1 MDAVGFIFARAG
13 SKGVPGKNI
22 RFFSGKPL
30 IAWSI
35 DHAKKVQRLRRI
47 IVSTDSHEIA
57 SIALA
62 NGAEVPFMRPVELA
76 LDDTPEWLAWQHA
89 IRMVE
94 REEGRLPDAIV
105 SLPTTAPLRD
115 PLDIEKCLDE
125 FSKGG
130 ADAVITVSEAYR
142 NPWFN
147 MVKTN
152 QDGTVGLVN
161 QPDKQEVFR
170 RQDAPTVYD
179 MATVAY
185 VADPKFILSK
195 TSLFSG
201 KLRAVEVP
209 RERSIDLDSLYDFE
223 LAEFLMKRRMEKS
236 L

>member
-1 MDAVGFIFARAG
+1 MDVVGFIFARAG
-13 SKGVPGKNI
+13 SKGIPGKNI
-22 RFFSGKPL
+22 RNFAGKPL

-35 DHAKKVQRLRRI
+35 DHAKKVKRLRRI

-57 SIALA
+57 RIALA
-62 NGAEVPFMRPVELA
+62 HGAEVPFMRPEELA

-94 REEGRLPDAIV
+94 HEEGRLPNAIV

-115 PLDIEKCLDE
+115 PLDVENCLDE
-125 FSKGG
+125 FSKSG
-130 ADAVITVSEAYR
+130 ADAVITVSEAHR

-147 MVKTN
+147 MVKRN
-152 QDGTVGLVN
+152 PDGTVSLVN
-161 QPDKQEVFR
+161 KPGERDVFR
-170 RQDAPTVYD
+170 RQDGPIVYD

-185 VADPKFILSK
+185 VADPKFILSH

-209 RERSIDLDSLYDFE
+209 RERSIDLDSLFDFE
-223 LAEFLMKRRMEKS
+223 LAEFLMQRRMEG
-236 L
+236 LQ

>member
-1 MDAVGFIFARAG
+1 MDVVGFIFARAG
-13 SKGVPGKNI
+13 SKGIPGKNI
-22 RFFSGKPL
+22 RNFSGKPL

-94 REEGRLPDAIV
+94 SEEGRLPDAIV
-105 SLPTTAPLRD
+105 SLPTTSPLRD
-115 PLDIEKCLDE
+115 PLDIENCLDE

-147 MVKTN
+147 MVKAN
-152 QDGTVGLVN
+152 PDGTFGLVN
-161 QPDKQEVFR
+161 QPGKQDVFR

-185 VADPKFILSK
+185 VADPKFILSQ

-201 KLRAVEVP
+201 KLRAVEIP
-209 RERSIDLDSLYDFE
+209 RERAIDLDSLYDFE
-223 LAEFLMKRRMEKS
+223 LAEFLMKRKMEN
-236 L
+236 LQ

>member
-22 RFFSGKPL
+22 RNFAGKPL

-35 DHAKKVQRLRRI
+35 DHAKKVKRLRRI

-57 SIALA
+57 RIALA
-62 NGAEVPFMRPVELA
+62 HGAEVPFIRPEELA

-94 REEGRLPDAIV
+94 NEEGRLPNAIV

-115 PLDIEKCLDE
+115 PLDVENCLDE

-130 ADAVITVSEAYR
+130 ADAIITVSEAYR

-147 MVKTN
+147 MVKN
-152 QDGTVGLVN
+152 NPDGTVSLVN
-161 QPDKQEVFR
+161 KPGERDVFR

-185 VADPKFILSK
+185 VADPKFILSH

-223 LAEFLMKRRMEKS
+223 LAEFLMQRRMEGFQ
-236 L
+236 

>member
-22 RFFSGKPL
+22 RNFAGKPL

-35 DHAKKVQRLRRI
+35 DHAKKVKRLRRI

-57 SIALA
+57 RIALA
-62 NGAEVPFMRPVELA
+62 HGAEVPFIRPEALA

-94 REEGRLPDAIV
+94 KEEGRLPNVIV

-115 PLDIEKCLDE
+115 PLDVENCLDE

-147 MVKTN
+147 MVKSSP
-152 QDGTVGLVN
+152 DGTVGLVN
-161 QPDKQEVFR
+161 KLGERDVFR

-185 VADPKFILSK
+185 VADPKFILSH

-223 LAEFLMKRRMEKS
+223 LAEFLMQRRMEGSK
-236 L
+236 

>member
-22 RFFSGKPL
+22 RNFAGKPL

-35 DHAKKVQRLRRI
+35 DHAKKVKRLRRI

-57 SIALA
+57 RIALA
-62 NGAEVPFMRPVELA
+62 HGAEVPFIRPEELA

-94 REEGRLPDAIV
+94 KEEGRLPNVIV

-115 PLDIEKCLDE
+115 PLDVENCLDE

-147 MVKTN
+147 MVKSN
-152 QDGTVGLVN
+152 PDGTVGLVN
-161 QPDKQEVFR
+161 KPGERNVFR

-185 VADPKFILSK
+185 VADPKFILSQ

-223 LAEFLMKRRMEKS
+223 LAEFLMKRRMENS
-236 L
+236 R